1 MIDIIKIIEMLPHR
15 YPLLL
20 VDRILEIEHNKTI
33 TGLKNVTFNEPHFA
47 GHFPDHPIMPGVLI
61 IEALAQVSAA
71 LIIESNPER
80 CKGNLVYFT
89 SIDKV
94 KFRRPVTPGDSL
106 HLHAEMIRNRGNL
119 WQLKV
124 HATVEGK
131 KVTEAIISAMMMER
145 ENA

>member
-1 MIDIIKIIEMLPHR
+1 MLDINKIIEMLPHR

-20 VDRILEIEHNKTI
+20 VDRVEEIVKNERI
-33 TGLKNVTFNEPHFA
+33 TAVKNVTFNEPHFA
-47 GHFPDHPIMPGVLI
+47 GHFPGHPIMPGVLI
-61 IEALAQVSAA
+61 IEALAQASAL
-71 LIIESNPER
+71 LIMDSNPER

-94 KFRRPVTPGDSL
+94 KFRRPVTPGDTL
-106 HLHAEMIRNRGNL
+106 KLHAEMIRNRGNL

-124 HATVEGK
+124 HATVDGK

-145 ENA
+145 ENV